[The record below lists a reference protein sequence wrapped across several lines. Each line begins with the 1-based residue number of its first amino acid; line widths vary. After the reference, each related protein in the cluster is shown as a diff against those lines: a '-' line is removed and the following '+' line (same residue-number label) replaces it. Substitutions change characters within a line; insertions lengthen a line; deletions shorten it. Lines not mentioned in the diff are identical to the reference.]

1 MALPET
7 VTPLFEPATTT
18 HGPPGPV
25 IGVRDLCKQFP
36 DRRGQRGQ
44 GVLRGVNLDV
54 REGEMLVVLG
64 PSGSGK
70 TTLLRIIAGLEHP
83 DTGEVLFGRNP
94 GNHLLPQQRQLGVV
108 FQEQALFQKMTAEQ
122 NIAFGLKVRRV
133 RKEVIRKVVQEMLAL
148 TKLTE
153 HRHKYPAELSG
164 GQRQRVA
171 LARALAYKPEA
182 MLFDE
187 PFSALD
193 PLTRTELRREVR
205 ELLHRLNVSAFFI
218 THDQQEALEL
228 GDRIAILRDGIIEQ
242 VGTPD
247 EIYNQPK
254 SEFIATFLG
263 TANALLGVLREDAAV
278 IGPVRLT
285 LPAPCPFLEGQPIKI
300 LFRPEDVVLGL
311 QPVLTDT
318 PYHLGQGLIEDISY
332 FGSTERLVVRVLLRY
347 SVAQVHHSKMKL
359 ALVSELPTDDVR
371 ITVSRTKWEA
381 RENKL
386 SLHDPV
392 IVGLKDYQILPIPSC
407 SPCN

>member
-1 MALPET
+1 MAIPET

-18 HGPPGPV
+18 PRPPDPV
-25 IGVRDLCKQFP
+25 IGVRNLCKQFSS
-36 DRRGQRGQ
+36 RGQRGQ

-83 DTGEVLFGRNP
+83 DTGEVLFRRNP

-133 RKEVIRKVVQEMLAL
+133 RKEVIRKVVEEMLAL

-153 HRHKYPAELSG
+153 HGHKYPAQLSG

-171 LARALAYKPEA
+171 LARALAYKPKA

-242 VGTPD
+242 VDTPD

-263 TANALLGVLREDAAV
+263 TANALLGVLREDTAV

-285 LPAPCPFLEGQPIKI
+285 LPSPCPFLEGQAIKI
-300 LFRPEDVVLGL
+300 VFRPEDVVLGL

-318 PYHLGQGLIEDISY
+318 PYHLGQGLIEGISY
-332 FGSTERLVVRVLLRY
+332 FGSTERLVVRVLLRHT
-347 SVAQVHHSKMKL
+347 AHTVHHSKMNL

-371 ITVSRTKWEA
+371 LTVSRTKWEA

-386 SLHDPV
+386 SLHDSV
-392 IVGLKDYQILPIPSC
+392 TVGLKDYQILPILSC